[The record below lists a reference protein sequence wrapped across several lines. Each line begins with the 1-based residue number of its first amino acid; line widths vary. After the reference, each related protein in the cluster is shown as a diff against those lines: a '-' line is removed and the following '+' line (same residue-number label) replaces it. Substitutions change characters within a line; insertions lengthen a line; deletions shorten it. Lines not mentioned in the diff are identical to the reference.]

1 MSYQV
6 RMTPAAEKD
15 LKGLPKA
22 VRVQVAKQLRRLA
35 EDPRP
40 PGAAPVKNRL
50 QGDYR
55 VRVGN
60 YRVGY
65 EVDDQQ
71 QTVTVWQIGDRKRF
85 YDRARRRR

>member
-15 LKGLPKA
+15 FKGLAKA

-40 PGAAPVKNRL
+40 PGAARVRSRPS
-50 QGDYR
+50 GDYR
-55 VRVGN
+55 VQVGS

-65 EVDDQQ
+65 EINDEQ

-85 YDRARRRR
+85 YDRAKRRR

>member
-22 VRVQVAKQLRRLA
+22 VRVQVVNQLRKLA

-40 PGAAPVKNRL
+40 SGAAPVKNRP
-50 QGDYR
+50 QGHYR
-55 VRVGN
+55 VRVGD

-65 EVDDQQ
+65 EVNDKQH
-71 QTVTVWQIGDRKRF
+71 TVTVWQIGDRKRF
-85 YDRARRRR
+85 YDRAKRRR

>member
-40 PGAAPVKNRL
+40 PGAAAVKNRL

-65 EVDDQQ
+65 EVDDKQ